1 MTELHALIASWRS
14 ELKRAL
20 SALETL
26 AEQGE
31 LLARTIKGAEPGT
44 IPLSGLVDIDRS
56 HQRAPSALAAAL
68 IGFLDRGGRLE
79 PDQAADLAR
88 ALTAS
93 RSRRKI

>member
-1 MTELHALIASWRS
+1 VSELLALIATWRA

-26 AEQGE
+26 AAQGD
-31 LLARTIKGAEPGT
+31 LLAKTIKGAESGT

-56 HQRAPSALAAAL
+56 SQRSPAAIAAAL

-79 PDQAADLAR
+79 PDQAQDLAR

-93 RSRRKI
+93 RSRRST